1 MWRQQNDMFFNNMQ
15 WPIEKT
21 RQVIWDSLQYYG
33 RIEWK
38 RTMRDLEKALDVA
51 YHDVLKRI

>member
-1 MWRQQNDMFFNNMQ
+1 MQ

-51 YHDVLKRI
+51 YHDVLKKMF